1 MLCIPNTV
9 KHVYLLCVFK
19 WLEYVDENVEEV
31 ERGPGHEEDDGDGDQ
46 HPVGFLPPLH
56 LAGPPVGGEARV
68 GLPGELLTHPAQR
81 GHGTMETMETLPATH
96 LVYMSSTV
104 RLGAR
109 YWMVKQ
115 RMV

>member
-46 HPVGFLPPLH
+46 HPVGLLPPLH
-56 LAGPPVGGEARV
+56 LAGPPVGGEGEVA
-68 GLPGELLTHPAQR
+68 LPGELLADPAHR
-81 GHGTMETMETLPATH
+81 GHGDLGTRPATH
-96 LVYMSSTV
+96 LVYTRTTV
-104 RLGAR
+104 TLGAR